1 MYKAQKLV
9 FSRRLTEA
17 QVKKIEALVAD
28 SAGIFI
34 TDVKTHSVEL
44 LVEVNLPQGF
54 VSTYNTLVVELY
66 KEFKIGNVLTVDGEG
81 YILLPLSSTTLQSE
95 DMKKDL
101 QDKGRKL
108 F

>member
-17 QVKKIEALVAD
+17 QVKKIEALVED

-95 DMKKDL
+95 DMKQDL
-101 QDKGRKL
+101 QEKGRKL

>member
-17 QVKKIEALVAD
+17 QVKKIETLVED

-34 TDVKTHSVEL
+34 TDVKSHSVEL

-81 YILLPLSSTTLQSE
+81 YILIPLSNIALQSE
-95 DMKKDL
+95 AMKQDL
-101 QDKGRKL
+101 EEKARKL

>member
-9 FSRRLTEA
+9 FSSRLTEA
-17 QVKKIEALVAD
+17 QVKKIEALVED

-44 LVEVNLPQGF
+44 LVEVNLPQVF
-54 VSTYNTLVVELY
+54 VSTYNTLVTELY
-66 KEFKIGNVLTVDGEG
+66 KEFKIGNVLSANDEG
-81 YILLPLSSTTLQSE
+81 YILIPLSSTTLQSE

>member
-9 FSRRLTEA
+9 FGRRLTEA
-17 QVKKIEALVAD
+17 QVKKIETLVEN

-34 TDVKTHSVEL
+34 TDVKSHSVEL

-81 YILLPLSSTTLQSE
+81 YILIPLSNTALQSE
-95 DMKKDL
+95 DMKQDL
-101 QDKGRKL
+101 EEKARKL